1 MSELLEKLNQSV
13 ENLKSNSSK
22 IYFFVQ
28 DTKGTPKA
36 SIKYIYEMAWILKQ
50 SGQNPHILHEKQDYF
65 GVQDWLGQEYMTLPH
80 ISVEGQQLQIAPEDT
95 VIIPELFGYIMS
107 QITKLPCAKIVLCQS
122 YDYMFETLQPGQNW
136 SQLGFTKCITTS
148 EKLKTYISQN
158 MRNTSIDVIEPL
170 ISEKFTPSKFPAK
183 PVVAVHSRESRET
196 MNLIKQFYVKFPQY
210 RWITFRDMRGISI
223 SDFSKFLKES
233 FLSVWVDNES
243 SFGTYPLESMVSG
256 TPVIAKVP
264 NMVPEWMNEENGV
277 WTNQFNEIVDVVANF
292 IQNWL
297 EDNISETLYENMST
311 TSSNY
316 QNKNKFESKVLELF
330 EEFFTSR
337 LNAFQEQLDK
347 LNVTEESK

>member
-183 PVVAVHSRESRET
+183 PVVAVHSRESRDT

-210 RWITFRDMRGISI
+210 RWITFRDMRGLSI
-223 SDFSKFLKES
+223 DEFSTVLRECMV
-233 FLSVWVDNES
+233 SVWVDDIS
-243 SFGTYPLESMVSG
+243 SFGTFPLESMASNV
-256 TPVIAKVP
+256 PVIAKTP
-264 NMVPEWMNEENGV
+264 NLNPEWMNENNGIWAQNTMNV
-277 WTNQFNEIVDVVANF
+277 MDILADF

-297 EDNISETLYENMST
+297 EDNISPVLYAQGLQTSELYKDSEKFKSQVLSLFEKYREARIENF
-311 TSSNY
+311 TSEI
-316 QNKNKFESKVLELF
+316 NKLEL
-330 EEFFTSR
+330 E
-337 LNAFQEQLDK
+337 NA
-347 LNVTEESK
+347 N